1 VKAADTN
8 VLARVIV
15 GDDQAQLPFAEAWLS
30 SGAWVSGL
38 VLVELSWVL
47 SSAYDFPRGDAV
59 AALEAV
65 LSLPG
70 ISVEDET
77 IVRSA
82 LASWSDA
89 KGDVDFADCMILHTA
104 ARAGHGPLG
113 TFDGDLSKLSGTERL
128 GRPKRKRA

>member
-8 VLARVIV
+8 VLVRVIT
-15 GDDQAQLPFAEAWLS
+15 GDDQAQLPLAEAWLS

-47 SSAYDFPRGDAV
+47 RSAYKFPKEDV
-59 AALEAV
+59 LAAIEAV

-70 ISVEDET
+70 ISVEDEA

-82 LASWSDA
+82 VGSWSAA

-113 TFDGDLSKLSGTERL
+113 TFDGDLSKVPGTQRL
-128 GRPKRKRA
+128 GVAKRRRN